1 MKFSL
6 YFLQSLP
13 AGAGAPAEPGSD
25 AAHAALWSTPGV
37 TLELT
42 HNWGTETQADFKHHP
57 GNEPGDGFG
66 HLAFAV
72 EDLEAA
78 CARLDAA
85 GVRFKKR
92 PAEGRMRTIA
102 FVYDPDGYWVEIVER
117 EKLGVTMGDTSAPPP
132 YFSYAQT
139 MLRVKDPKPSLAFYT
154 ERLGMRLVR
163 ATHAETFSIYFLA
176 TLPADAVL
184 PEDLASP
191 EAREFVKRE
200 LYPRCV
206 PILELTHKCVAAC
219 VAGVFR
225 CPSARARARGLISAP
240 SFAQP
245 WDGERPGV
253 QARDGQRGGPP
264 RLRAPGLPRPG
275 RLRDDRR
282 ARGGRRPFRQAAGRG
297 HHEGPRLR
305 QRPGA

>member
-13 AGAGAPAEPGSD
+13 GGAGAPAAPGSD

-42 HNWGTETQADFKHHP
+42 HNWGTETQPDFAHHA

-72 EDLEAA
+72 EDLDAA

-92 PAEGRMRTIA
+92 PSEGRMRTIA

-117 EKLGVTMGDTSAPPP
+117 EKGVVPDSAAPPP

-184 PEDLASP
+184 PADLASP

-206 PILELTHKCVAAC
+206 PILELTHKCALVY
-219 VAGVFR
+219 GVFR
-225 CPSARARARGLISAP
+225 CPFAHSRALIRATR
-240 SFAQP
+240 
-245 WDGERPGV
+245 E
-253 QARDGQRGGPP
+253 
-264 RLRAPGLPRPG
+264 
-275 RLRDDRR
+275 
-282 ARGGRRPFRQAAGRG
+282 
-297 HHEGPRLR
+297 
-305 QRPGA
+305 